1 MKRAAIWV
9 VYVALWAWMFID
21 GGVGRLIAIVIAA
34 TLAVCGLAVY
44 ITKKILKA
52 KS

>member
-1 MKRAAIWV
+1 MKRAAFWI
-9 VYVALWAWMFID
+9 VYVAIWALMFID
-21 GGVGRLIAIVIAA
+21 GGVGRLIAILIAA

-44 ITKKILKA
+44 ITKKIMKA